1 MTPRRAQA
9 VTILLGVVFLAVAAI
24 MLVVVPADAVGA
36 LRWGIGLPFLVIGLA
51 NLALAPRFSREVL
64 PDDGQFQPLDAQGR
78 PVVGSPHVQQ
88 LALALDR
95 ELRDTPHRIETA
107 PDAVR
112 AFYDSGVFYQPG
124 SRTLRQFRWRTTLM
138 STPNPTAFVRLD
150 QQVDQ
155 TRGGYWGRARVQG
168 GLQFNTS
175 TRVTV
180 GGGKTVKR
188 TVSTG
193 DVSDALTTALKQCGV
208 TAAQSAMFWVGVTNA
223 SLGVLVTIGVVL
235 SVLVG

>member
-9 VTILLGVVFLAVAAI
+9 VTILLGASFLAVAAI
-24 MLVVVPADAVGA
+24 LLLVVPADAIGA

-51 NLALAPRFSREVL
+51 NLALAPRFSREIL
-64 PDDGQFQPLDAQGR
+64 PDDGQFQALDAQGR
-78 PVVGSPHVQQ
+78 PMVGSAHVQQ

-112 AFYDSGVFYQPG
+112 TLYDSGVFYQPG
-124 SRTLRQFRWRTTLM
+124 SRSLRQFHWPTTLTA
-138 STPNPTAFVRLD
+138 TPNPTTFVRLD
-150 QQVDQ
+150 QQADQ
-155 TRGGYWGRARVQG
+155 SRGGYWVRARVQAV
-168 GLQFNTS
+168 LQFNTA

-180 GGGKTVKR
+180 GGGKTVTR
-188 TVSTG
+188 TASTG
-193 DVSDALTTALKQCGV
+193 DVSDALTTALKTCGV
-208 TAAQSAMFWVGVTNA
+208 TVSLSAMFWVGVTNA
-223 SLGVLVTIGVVL
+223 SLGVLVAIGVVL

>member
-1 MTPRRAQA
+1 M
-9 VTILLGVVFLAVAAI
+9 LGKQG
-24 MLVVVPADAVGA
+24 DGTVG
-36 LRWGIGLPFLVIGLA
+36 VIGTNSGAAGANILGLTTALA
-51 NLALAPRFSREVL
+51 SGSATAIGTGVASLSGGLNLALAPRFSREVL

-223 SLGVLVTIGVVL
+223 SLGVLVALGAVVA
-235 SVLVG
+235 VLVG